1 MYLIKDKMYLN
12 PYRMKDLYNR
22 LFIISYSYYFLHYK
36 QSIMLRDYY

>member
-22 LFIISYSYYFLHYK
+22 LFSSTSYTYYYFLLLIIY
-36 QSIMLRDYY
+36 LYY